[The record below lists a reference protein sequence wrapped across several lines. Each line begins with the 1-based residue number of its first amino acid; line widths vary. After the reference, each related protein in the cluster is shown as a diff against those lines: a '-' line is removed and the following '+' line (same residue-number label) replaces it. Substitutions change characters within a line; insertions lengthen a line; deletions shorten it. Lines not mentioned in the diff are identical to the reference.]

1 MAQTPSKP
9 RSSPC
14 KCASVAYTQYSVI
27 TGISM
32 LDKSEAIIVSET
44 PAASRSR
51 LAVGHRVHVPG
62 SLCVRLHG
70 RGRIPLRPVA
80 ASLLSSS
87 DRVQF
92 VLSCADTFVI
102 VMLLAL
108 MYYAA
113 VFSPH
118 FVRGIVNSA
127 RA

>member
-1 MAQTPSKP
+1 MVQTHSKP
-9 RSSPC
+9 RTSPC

-32 LDKSEAIIVSET
+32 LDKSEAIIVN
-44 PAASRSR
+44 
-51 LAVGHRVHVPG
+51 
-62 SLCVRLHG
+62 
-70 RGRIPLRPVA
+70 
-80 ASLLSSS
+80 
-87 DRVQF
+87 
-92 VLSCADTFVI
+92 TFVV

-127 RA
+127 QA